1 MGRASQGAVMALVQR
16 RGLPAIRSS
25 GRLVALSRRSGMK
38 IRIITLGAAA
48 MALCS
53 SSIAIAAEAVRATQ
67 ARPISKTALR
77 ISRAA
82 PNLHDA
88 NKDGATIPIVLGAA
102 VGLGALVYLAT
113 KQDSTARRKASA
125 FDRTSARRTGRR

>member
-1 MGRASQGAVMALVQR
+1 MGRTIRRASQGADMALDQR

-25 GRLVALSRRSGMK
+25 GRLVAISRRSGMK
-38 IRIITLGAAA
+38 IRTNTLGAAA

-53 SSIAIAAEAVRATQ
+53 SSIAFAAEAVRATQ

-77 ISRAA
+77 VRRAA
-82 PNLHDA
+82 AKLHDA

-102 VGLGALVYLAT
+102 
-113 KQDSTARRKASA
+113 
-125 FDRTSARRTGRR
+125 

>member
-1 MGRASQGAVMALVQR
+1 
-16 RGLPAIRSS
+16 
-25 GRLVALSRRSGMK
+25 MK

-53 SSIAIAAEAVRATQ
+53 SSIAFAAEAVRATHT
-67 ARPISKTALR
+67 RPITKTALKV
-77 ISRAA
+77 SRTE
-82 PNLHDA
+82 PKLQDV

-113 KQDSTARRKASA
+113 KSDSNAS
-125 FDRTSARRTGRR
+125 R

>member
-1 MGRASQGAVMALVQR
+1 
-16 RGLPAIRSS
+16 
-25 GRLVALSRRSGMK
+25 MK

-53 SSIAIAAEAVRATQ
+53 SSIAFAAEAVRATH
-67 ARPISKTALR
+67 ARPITKTALKV
-77 ISRAA
+77 SRTE
-82 PNLHDA
+82 PKLQDA

-113 KQDSTARRKASA
+113 KTDSNAS
-125 FDRTSARRTGRR
+125 R